1 MIEDAEHLIDLI
13 RQVAESFIK
22 KHYAEEEQFFSAV
35 WEAFEKW
42 VRRLKVP
49 VERIDLSEVLH
60 TRSGLGFVGEE
71 GLDLVSPIVLSTVAE
86 TLQESRK
93 RKLSVSGLEL
103 AVRKAAT
110 RAGAAGEL
118 LACLIH
124 HLPELVAAARSAKA
138 SISEAYVSLAQK
150 PQYEIWTEG
159 DHKIVDN
166 IDKFKQ
172 EQEKYLFWIDL
183 TNKEYLSLGIKP
195 EQKIGPTAIEILI
208 YLIENIGVSI
218 PRREIFE
225 DVFEESTEENIGWKN
240 RLQQFLTQLHNFTGK
255 TFREKYLPLDRIS
268 DCLSLKNSFRD
279 KYFIFET
286 LRAPE
291 E

>member
-1 MIEDAEHLIDLI
+1 MFEEAEHLIDQN

-22 KHYAEEEQFFSAV
+22 KHYAEEEQFFPAV

-42 VRRLKVP
+42 VRQLKVP

-103 AVRKAAT
+103 VVRKAAT

-159 DHKIVDN
+159 DHKI
-166 IDKFKQ
+166 IESIGKYEQKKKQ
-172 EQEKYLFWIDL
+172 YLFWIDL
-183 TNKEYLSLGIKP
+183 TNKKCESLGETRDCLKPRDLKFLLFLATNSGVSVTYYEVCKEVFSEEPDNEFPWRNRVAQCLTALRSFAGPLFEKDCLVKDRLTDSLSL
-195 EQKIGPTAIEILI
+195 
-208 YLIENIGVSI
+208 
-218 PRREIFE
+218 
-225 DVFEESTEENIGWKN
+225 DESFKA
-240 RLQQFLTQLHNFTGK
+240 R
-255 TFREKYLPLDRIS
+255 
-268 DCLSLKNSFRD
+268 
-279 KYFIFET
+279 YFIFRT
-286 LRAPE
+286 LRSSKR
-291 E
+291 